1 MFGGTNSK
9 SSVTPFD
16 ISTILTSWGGGYV
29 FRDF

>member
-16 ISTILTSWGGGYV
+16 ISTILPSWGGYV